1 MNANQPINQT
11 QPARTGRW
19 RFTYLILGL
28 ALVLLVAALIAS
40 AWRGQTRHEAAV
52 PVPGLEAVAVALRA
66 FHQQTGRFP
75 NDFRELDTRLWKNA
89 KQAQISA
96 DGKSLTAPAAHYHYT
111 LHVTNPPTGGNA
123 AQPPQAGLWAVP
135 TGPRAHEAATH
146 FWYLTPTV
154 LERWMGPALT
164 AEQVSAV
171 RAWPTEQ
178 QLALLVMTKQVS
190 DNATRQ
196 AAGHRFPWLGF

>member
-1 MNANQPINQT
+1 MNSNQPANQTP
-11 QPARTGRW
+11 PARVGRW
-19 RFTYLILGL
+19 RFAYLMLGL

-40 AWRGQTRHEAAV
+40 AWRNQARHEADL

-75 NDFRELDTRLWKNA
+75 KDFRELDARLWRKA
-89 KQAQISA
+89 KQSQISA

-111 LHVTNPPTGGNA
+111 LHVSNPSAGGNA
-123 AQPPQAGLWAVP
+123 TQPPQAGLWAVP
-135 TGPRAHEAATH
+135 TGPRASEAATH
-146 FWYLTPTV
+146 FWYLTPTT
-154 LERWMGPALT
+154 LERSQGPALPS
-164 AEQVSAV
+164 EQVGAV